1 MTQKRRYVV
10 VGTGARAANFIRP
23 LAERFR
29 DQESLA
35 GLCDLS
41 LTRLAYYN
49 VMLGKM
55 GHPAVPAYRA
65 DQFGRMLDEQRP
77 DVVIVTTKDSTHDDY
92 IVRALHHG
100 CDVITE
106 KPMTIDAGKCRAIF
120 EAVAQT
126 GRKLQVAFNVRW
138 SAHRT
143 KVRELIAA
151 GTIGRVASV
160 HVDYLLNTQHGAD
173 YYRRWHATMADSGG
187 LLLHKSTHH
196 FDLVNWW
203 IDAIPE
209 QVFAFGRLDFYG
221 RRAALDRGDKALTTY
236 PRYTGEPAAIGDP
249 FALDLRKN
257 ESYTALYLNAEAE
270 TGYLRDRNVFRE
282 AIDIYDNMSVVVRY
296 RTGVQL
302 NYALLSFSPREGM
315 RVAINGD
322 CGRIE
327 YTELQPTHIPQIDS
341 EAAPRAVE
349 DQGGQSIRV
358 YPLFQPSYDVQVEM
372 LPGEHD
378 GADDLLS
385 EQLFSRTA
393 PEDPFGRK
401 AGHEQG
407 AASIL
412 IGVAA
417 NESIAQNRP
426 VNLADLLPLKRG
438 ATRLSELV

>member
-1 MTQKRRYVV
+1 MTEKRYVL

-23 LAERFR
+23 LVERFR
-29 DQESLA
+29 DQAVLT

-41 LTRLAYYN
+41 PTRITYYN
-49 VMLGKM
+49 AMLAKM
-55 GHPAVPAYRA
+55 GHPAVAAYRA
-65 DQFGRMLDEQRP
+65 DQFGQMLDEQRP
-77 DVVIVTTKDSTHDDY
+77 DVVIVTTKDSTHADY
-92 IVRALHHG
+92 IVRALYHG

-120 EAVAQT
+120 DAVAQT
-126 GRKLQVAFNVRW
+126 GRKVQVTFNVRW

-160 HVDYLLNTQHGAD
+160 HVDYLLNTDHGAD

-196 FDLVNWW
+196 FDLINWW

-221 RRAALDRGDKALTTY
+221 KRAALARGDRALTAY
-236 PRYTGEPAAIGDP
+236 ARYTGEPAANADP
-249 FALDLRKN
+249 FALDLRQN
-257 ESYTALYLNAEAE
+257 ESFKALYLGAEAE

-282 AIDIYDNMSVVVRY
+282 DIDIYDNMSVVVRY
-296 RTGVQL
+296 RTGAQL
-302 NYALLSFSPREGM
+302 NYSLLSFSSREGM

-322 CGRIE
+322 RGRIE
-327 YTELQPTHIPQIDS
+327 YTQLQPTHIPQNGS
-341 EAAPRAVE
+341 LASPRAPE
-349 DQGGQSIRV
+349 DQEIESIRV
-358 YPLFQPSYDVQVEM
+358 FPLFKPSYEVQVEK
-372 LPGEHD
+372 LAGEHD
-378 GADDLLS
+378 GSDYLLA

-393 PEDPFGRK
+393 PKDPFGRK

-426 VNLADLLPLKRG
+426 VNLADLVPLKRG
-438 ATRLSELV
+438 AKLLSELV